1 MRGKF
6 KVQAERQSEGKPS
19 GLFKMLQCSTYL
31 LAVAN
36 SEYLPE
42 AFRAGIKV
50 MYMVLPPPPIMAYA
64 ALFLNSEKSN

>member
-42 AFRAGIKV
+42 AFRAGKKKIKAWSDV
-50 MYMVLPPPPIMAYA
+50 YGAAPPPPSWLM
-64 ALFLNSEKSN
+64 LHFF

>member
-6 KVQAERQSEGKPS
+6 KVQAERESEGKPS

-42 AFRAGIKV
+42 AFRAGKKK
-50 MYMVLPPPPIMAYA
+50 
-64 ALFLNSEKSN
+64 KSME

>member
-6 KVQAERQSEGKPS
+6 KVQAERESEGKPS

-42 AFRAGIKV
+42 AFRAGKKKKKHGVI
-50 MYMVLPPPPIMAYA
+50 YMVLPPPSWLM
-64 ALFLNSEKSN
+64 LHFF